1 MLKYKIFSIFFWFCF
16 VTVFSQNSQTFII
29 PKNNNIRI
37 DGKIFNYEWLVSDTL
52 TNFRQFEP
60 YNGTPGNEITKVFVT
75 TDANSLYIAAIC
87 QTKNT
92 KLYNILTARDDFGQ
106 ADYFGVYID
115 PYCSGTNAFAFFV
128 TAAGVQVDFKIEN
141 EAKNFSWDAVWFSA
155 VQKNDINYTIEM
167 KIPFSAFRIPQKN
180 NQIWKINFYR
190 YLQEKREMNTW
201 NYIDNS
207 KTGEI
212 NQMGE
217 LQIVGKINPPN
228 NLSVI
233 PYITYYSQNNTDTE
247 KKLKSYSFGTDLKY
261 SLNESFTLDV
271 MLIPDF
277 SDVKS
282 DDPQINLT
290 PYEIYYNE
298 NRYFFTE
305 GTEIFNKGNI
315 FYSRRIGKT
324 PTGYAKVSSQLSK
337 NETILSNPYYTNILN
352 AIKLS
357 GRTNNGNGL
366 GVLNA
371 FTGNTFAT
379 IYDTLTDVERKIQ
392 TEAFANYNVFV
403 FDIPLANNSY
413 TSIANTNYLN
423 KSNTYYSNV
432 TAWETVFKNKKNSFS
447 IYLLAATSNI
457 KIDTSKIKTGF
468 NSSFRISKTS
478 GKFRLGYYVDII
490 SKQYNPNDLGYLTQ
504 NNVVNNSISAA
515 YNIYKPRGAFLMWRN
530 SVTITQQRLYEK
542 FNYILTTITFNSST
556 KLKNNLSVGTTL
568 KITPDSVY
576 DYFEPRAE
584 DRFFI
589 KVPEQSF
596 RLWFSTNYANPLAYD
611 FSNTLYS
618 AGAIQ
623 RQQLGYSILNSF
635 RVRFSNN
642 VLFVYTNEY
651 RTDINNFGYVG
662 KSPTSDSIFFG
673 KRNLI
678 YITNTIEQSLV
689 FTKNISLSCKI
700 RHYWSRVIY
709 TEYFQLSNSGY
720 LYPLQNSYRFITNK
734 NVNYNAFNVDLNF
747 VWYFRP
753 GTLFTISYRKQ
764 ITSTSILSNP
774 DYYDNFEQM
783 YFKNP
788 HNNSITFKL
797 VIYLNL
803 NLKKH

>member
-1 MLKYKIFSIFFWFCF
+1 MLKFKLFISLFLVCF
-16 VTVFSQNSQTFII
+16 ISSFSQTSQTNVYS
-29 PKNNNIRI
+29 KKYNIKI
-37 DGKIFNYEWLVSDTL
+37 DGKINLLEWLDCDTL
-52 TNFRQFEP
+52 SNFKQFEP
-60 YNGTPGNEITKVFVT
+60 YNGNKGSEKTDVFVSC
-75 TDANSLYIAAIC
+75 DANALYIAAIC
-87 QTKNT
+87 YTQNT
-92 KLYNILTARDDFGQ
+92 KLYNILTPRDDFGQ

-115 PYCSGTNAFAFFV
+115 PYCSGTNAYAFFV

-141 EAKNFSWDAVWFSA
+141 ETKNFSWDAVWFSS
-155 VQKNDINYTIEM
+155 VQKNDSIYTLEM
-167 KIPFSAFRIPQKN
+167 KIPFSAFRIPKKH
-180 NQIWKINFYR
+180 NQQWNINFYR

-212 NQMGE
+212 NQMGKM
-217 LQIVGKINPPN
+217 QIVGKIEPPN
-228 NLSVI
+228 TLSVI

-247 KKLKSYSFGTDLKY
+247 KKLKSYGFGTDLKY
-261 SLNESFTLDV
+261 SINESFTIDV

-324 PTGYAKVSSQLSK
+324 PSGYNKVTSQLSK
-337 NETILSNPYYTNILN
+337 NEIILSNPYYTNILN
-352 AIKLS
+352 ALKLS
-357 GRTNNGNGL
+357 GRTSKGIGL

-379 IYDTLTDVERKIQ
+379 IYDTLSDVQTKIK

-413 TSIANTNYLN
+413 TSLANTNYLN
-423 KSNTYYSNV
+423 KTNNYYSNV
-432 TAWETVFKNKKNSFS
+432 TAWETLLKNKKNSFS
-447 IYLLAATSNI
+447 IYLLAASSNI
-457 KIDTSKIKTGF
+457 KIDTAKIKTGY
-468 NSSFRISKTS
+468 SSSLRINKTS
-478 GKFRLGYYVDII
+478 GKFRLGYSLDII

-504 NNVVNNSISAA
+504 NNIVNNNITAA
-515 YNIYKPRGAFLMWRN
+515 YNIYKPSGAFLMWRN
-530 SVTITQQRLYEK
+530 SITITQQRLYEK
-542 FNYILTTITFNSST
+542 FKYILTTITLNSST
-556 KLKNNLSVGTTL
+556 KLKNNLSLGATL

-596 RLWFSTNYANPLAYD
+596 RLWISTNYAQPLAYD
-611 FSNTLYS
+611 FSNTVYS

-623 RQQLGYSILNSF
+623 RLQLGYSILNSF

-642 VLFVYTNEY
+642 LLLVYSNEY

-689 FTKNISLSCKI
+689 FTKNISFNLKI

-709 TEYFQLSNSGY
+709 NEYYQLSNSGY
-720 LYPLQNSYRFITNK
+720 LYPLYNSYRFITNK
-734 NVNYNAFNVDLNF
+734 NVNYNALNVDINF
-747 VWYFRP
+747 IWFLRP
-753 GTLFTISYRKQ
+753 GTQFTISYKKL
-764 ITSTSILSNP
+764 ITSTSILNYA
-774 DYYDNFEQM
+774 DYYDNFENM

-788 HNNSITFKL
+788 HNNSLTFKL
-797 VIYLNL
+797 VIYFNV
-803 NLKKH
+803 NLK